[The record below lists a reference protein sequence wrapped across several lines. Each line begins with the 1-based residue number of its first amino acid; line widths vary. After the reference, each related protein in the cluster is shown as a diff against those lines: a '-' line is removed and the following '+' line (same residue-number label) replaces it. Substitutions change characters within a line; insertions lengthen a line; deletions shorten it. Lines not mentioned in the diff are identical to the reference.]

1 MSQLDVLALKK
12 HFVEFPL
19 TRIMTLPPIIHFLHN
34 LNDPEIFHG
43 LAKVREIFV
52 GAAPMGSQ
60 LQLECRNKLHKAV
73 EKFGI
78 DHRARVVQV
87 WGMTELAAAVHS
99 LYWTGSLTSGVGI
112 QFRS

>member
-1 MSQLDVLALKK
+1 MSQLDVIALRK
-12 HFVEFPL
+12 HIVEFPL
-19 TRIMTLPPIIHFLHN
+19 TRIMTLPPIIHILNN

-60 LQLECRNKLHKAV
+60 LQLEFRNKLHKAA

-78 DHRARVVQV
+78 EHRVRVVQI
-87 WGMTELAAAVHS
+87 WGMTELATAVHS
-99 LYWTGSLTSGVGI
+99 LYWIGSLTSGVGI

>member
-1 MSQLDVLALKK
+1 MSQLDVIALKK
-12 HFVEFPL
+12 HIVEFPL
-19 TRIMTLPPIIHFLHN
+19 TRIMTLPPIIHFLNN
-34 LNDPEIFHG
+34 LNDSEIFHG

-52 GAAPMGSQ
+52 GAAPMGFQ
-60 LQLECRNKLHKAV
+60 LQLEFRNKLHKAA

-78 DHRARVVQV
+78 EHRVRVVQI

-99 LYWTGSLTSGVGI
+99 LYWIESLTSGAGI

>member
-1 MSQLDVLALKK
+1 MSQLDVIALKK
-12 HFVEFPL
+12 HIVEFPL
-19 TRIMTLPPIIHFLHN
+19 TRIMTLPPIIHFLNN

-60 LQLECRNKLHKAV
+60 LQLEFRNKLHKAA

-78 DHRARVVQV
+78 EHRVRVVQI

-99 LYWTGSLTSGVGI
+99 LYSIVSLI
-112 QFRS
+112 